1 MPYFN
6 LKQVFITVLSQN
18 NLTKLQLFVIMF
30 TCVRISDWPQQAQ
43 AVNAVLFNLK
53 LITLP
58 LWSIKGKKWHVIS
71 MRTAT
76 TGLICLKEFE
86 STVLFP
92 QIHPPPPPPPIQPI
106 QPRLAYYFD
115 EHTVGLVSY

>member
-6 LKQVFITVLSQN
+6 LKPVFITVLSQN
-18 NLTKLQLFVIMF
+18 NLTKLQLFVIML

-58 LWSIKGKKWHVIS
+58 LWSIKGKS
-71 MRTAT
+71 GM
-76 TGLICLKEFE
+76 
-86 STVLFP
+86 
-92 QIHPPPPPPPIQPI
+92 
-106 QPRLAYYFD
+106 
-115 EHTVGLVSY
+115 